1 MKREREIKVLGEKK
15 GMPQN
20 LLQIESAS
28 YNLLNWGFGFI
39 VYIVGVYLV
48 SVFQAPKMSLFAA
61 FSICKVAKEAA
72 GVAGA
77 LMIAK
82 FKAYQF
88 FVVDCHISLY

>member
-1 MKREREIKVLGEKK
+1 
-15 GMPQN
+15 
-20 LLQIESAS
+20 
-28 YNLLNWGFGFI
+28 
-39 VYIVGVYLV
+39 
-48 SVFQAPKMSLFAA
+48 VFQAPKMSLFAA